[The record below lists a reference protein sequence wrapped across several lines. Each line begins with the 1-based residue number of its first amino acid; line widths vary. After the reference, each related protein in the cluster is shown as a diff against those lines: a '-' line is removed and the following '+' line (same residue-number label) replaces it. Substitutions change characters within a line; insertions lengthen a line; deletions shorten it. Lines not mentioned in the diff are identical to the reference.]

1 MNDKTKKHTEREQR
15 RGDLHNTIR
24 TTQLYFTHNT
34 NTANIKKQLLF
45 RIFKNRVLQ
54 HMKPSLEALMRLLSM
69 WFHIELWQFYF

>member
-34 NTANIKKQLLF
+34 NTENIKNSYF
-45 RIFKNRVLQ
+45 FEYSRIR

-69 WFHIELWQFYF
+69 WFHIELGQFYF